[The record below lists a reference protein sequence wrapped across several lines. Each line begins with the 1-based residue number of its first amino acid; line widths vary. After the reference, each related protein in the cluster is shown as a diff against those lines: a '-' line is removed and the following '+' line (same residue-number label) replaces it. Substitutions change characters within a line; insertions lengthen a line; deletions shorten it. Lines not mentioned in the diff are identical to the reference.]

1 MKVKYLKLIRFGK
14 PLGHK
19 IQLVNNYEN
28 IVNDRIAKIEKY
40 NNNTIVF
47 KIIKYKDASNYGV
60 FQNNKMV
67 QLDELIK
74 EEKINDIE
82 LVVSQ

>member
-47 KIIKYKDASNYGV
+47 KIIKN
-60 FQNNKMV
+60 
-67 QLDELIK
+67 
-74 EEKINDIE
+74 
-82 LVVSQ
+82 